1 MNMPN
6 DKHNNKPAR
15 DTLHSPHH
23 APFSP
28 LAAIVV
34 SLVIAQLIVVLGS
47 WVWSAAMPESSVR
60 SLLSSDGIRWLFGT
74 FIANLSSS
82 LLAWIMLLDIAAGMA
97 VGSGMWRSL
106 RMRLCPGKKGGK
118 SLYPQQR
125 SALGAALAL
134 LAIEIAV
141 VLLLTMPRHA
151 VLLRATGALFP
162 SSFSVSI
169 VPIVAFMVASASILY
184 GLFSGSLH
192 NYSDVVGC
200 ACHGGSRL
208 KTLLIVYALAME
220 LWCSVAYV
228 LN

>member
-6 DKHNNKPAR
+6 DKQNNKPGGAA
-15 DTLHSPHH
+15 LHSPHH
-23 APFSP
+23 APHSP
-28 LAAIVV
+28 IAAIVV

-47 WVWSAAMPESSVR
+47 WVWSAAMPESSIR
-60 SLLSSDGIRWLFGT
+60 SLLASNGIRWLCGT
-74 FIANLSSS
+74 FVSNLSSP
-82 LLAWIMLLDIAAGMA
+82 LLAWILLLDIAAGMA

-106 RMRLCPGKKGGK
+106 RMWLCPEKKGGI

-125 SALGAALAL
+125 SALGAALVL

-151 VLLRATGALFP
+151 VLLSTTGALFP
-162 SSFSVSI
+162 SSFSMSI

-192 NYSDVVGC
+192 NYHDVVSC

-208 KTLLIVYALAME
+208 KTLLIVYVLAME
-220 LWCSVAYV
+220 LYCSMTYV
-228 LN
+228 LD